1 MTPEEMFAR
10 FFGGGGGFGGPF
22 GGGGFDAGPQFVFNF
37 GGGPGVRVHQF
48 GGARPRRRPRDPNQP
63 EPEPTLAS
71 TIMGFLPIIL
81 ILIFPILSFLFGGEA
96 STPAVPHMSYEFP
109 QPPTYMS
116 ERHMPN
122 IPVNYYIDPNDV
134 ASWNSYKLKQLD
146 KRAEANFLTKLKYDC
161 ENEHALKQR
170 LEQEARGWFRPDPAK
185 MEMAAKLELPACN
198 RLRQFGVIF

>member
-1 MTPEEMFAR
+1 
-10 FFGGGGGFGGPF
+10 
-22 GGGGFDAGPQFVFNF
+22 
-37 GGGPGVRVHQF
+37 
-48 GGARPRRRPRDPNQP
+48 
-63 EPEPTLAS
+63 
-71 TIMGFLPIIL
+71 
-81 ILIFPILSFLFGGEA
+81 
-96 STPAVPHMSYEFP
+96 
-109 QPPTYMS
+109 
-116 ERHMPN
+116 MPN

>member
-1 MTPEEMFAR
+1 
-10 FFGGGGGFGGPF
+10 
-22 GGGGFDAGPQFVFNF
+22 
-37 GGGPGVRVHQF
+37 
-48 GGARPRRRPRDPNQP
+48 
-63 EPEPTLAS
+63 
-71 TIMGFLPIIL
+71 MGFLPIIL
-81 ILIFPILSFLFGGEA
+81 ILIFPILSFIFGGDG

-109 QPPTYMS
+109 QPPNYMS
-116 ERHMPN
+116 ERPMPN

-134 ASWNSYKLKQLD
+134 ANWNSYKLKQLD
-146 KRAEANFLTKLKYDC
+146 KRAESNFLTKLKYDC